1 MAMPLRLLS
10 LPSEILVLIFDFIP
24 HTCFS
29 EDPSLLCVSKAWY
42 TYAHAAWLQHLRL
55 TSKSLPRF
63 PPDDP
68 AISDFIQDHTISLKL
83 KLYGVID
90 FNTPIK
96 ARLDE
101 FSTAVGRMRK
111 LRNFALMAC
120 YCSAP
125 WENLPGAGG
134 GGGGGGAVEEED
146 REDVF
151 PLNYL
156 WVESIYTLLLD
167 LPKTVTRL
175 KLDTIGSTLMTGREG
190 ARISIKPERGRH
202 ICGMF
207 RDMTALRY
215 LKVRMDLVCGDVFEG
230 PHIKRI
236 IVNLR
241 RKDKDGIKML
251 RLCGEC
257 EESKA
262 LARES
267 EEVFIARLYGSG
279 REAVLAVPAG
289 TKECFI
295 LGEQAGGDLYEITCG
310 SAILKTYADKPERKW
325 CIKSGK
331 YKRASWKD
339 LNPP

>member
-42 TYAHAAWLQHLRL
+42 TYAHAAWLQHIRL

-68 AISDFIQDHTISLKL
+68 AISDFIQDHTTSLKL

-101 FSTAVGRMRK
+101 FSSAVGRMRK
-111 LRNFALMAC
+111 LSNFAFMAC

-125 WENLPGAGG
+125 WENLPAAGG
-134 GGGGGGAVEEED
+134 GGGGAAVEGED

-151 PLNYL
+151 PLCYL
-156 WVESIYTLLLD
+156 WVESVYTMLLE
-167 LPKTVTRL
+167 LPKTLTRL
-175 KLDTIGSTLMTGREG
+175 KLDTIGSTLLTGHSGPRV
-190 ARISIKPERGRH
+190 SIKPKRGWH

-207 RDMTALRY
+207 KDMTALRY

-230 PHIKRI
+230 PQIKRI

-257 EESKA
+257 EESKE
-262 LARES
+262 LAQGS
-267 EEVFIARLYGSG
+267 EEVFIERLYGSG
-279 REAVLAVPAG
+279 REAVLAVPEG

-295 LGEQAGGDLYEITCG
+295 LGERTEGDLYEIICG
-310 SAILKTYADKPERKW
+310 SALLKTYADKPERKW

-331 YKRASWKD
+331 YRRASWKD
-339 LNPP
+339 LNPS